1 MIWERQ
7 YSAQQGYSD
16 LETFA
21 TYLLRY
27 LLTLNAYFFPF
38 LLLIPAAILRWRD
51 GARLT
56 APKNEVTCLFLTLCI
71 VNLIVVALMS
81 DFPFSRYLVGM
92 APFLLYLGA
101 RSIQVVS
108 GGRPWLAWSLVALVL
123 STNLLH
129 LTLALPLR
137 ASSLAAAPWT
147 LAGVDMHLLQPQR
160 GGVSYAR
167 GEIQELINL
176 PVAATLPRYITSVVD
191 PPMGPIDAIAGY
203 LNEHAEP
210 SDRVK
215 IAYGS
220 SGLMFHTEL
229 EVVNAKQVGPL
240 APEWIIDRHFAQL
253 RMSDV
258 WLASIDPYDYVRI
271 ELPVAD
277 VQWNNRPDPLYHH
290 FVSPA
295 EGLAPKVWL
304 LRRRDAAKSLRP

>member
-1 MIWERQ
+1 LL
-7 YSAQQGYSD
+7 SD
-16 LETFA
+16 
-21 TYLLRY
+21 Y
-27 LLTLNAYFFPF
+27 
-38 LLLIPAAILRWRD
+38 
-51 GARLT
+51 
-56 APKNEVTCLFLTLCI
+56 
-71 VNLIVVALMS
+71 
-81 DFPFSRYLVGM
+81 PFSRYLVGM

-129 LTLALPLR
+129 LMPALPLR

-147 LAGVDMHLLQPQR
+147 LAGVDSRFLHPNR
-160 GGVSYAR
+160 VGVSYAR
-167 GEIQELINL
+167 GEIQELTHL
-176 PVAATLPRYITSVVD
+176 PVAATLPTYVASVVD
-191 PPMGPIDAIAGY
+191 PPMGPIDAIAEY

-220 SGLMFHTEL
+220 SGLMFHTDL
-229 EVVNAKQVGPL
+229 EVVNSQQVGPP

-253 RMSDV
+253 QVSDA
-258 WLASIDPYDYVRI
+258 WLASLDRYTYDRI

-295 EGLAPKVWL
+295 EDLAPKVWL
-304 LRRRDAAKSLRP
+304 LRRRDAPESPRP